1 MPPTRRLAAI
11 MFADIAGYTAMM
23 QANEADGMMRLKRF
37 RTVLDDCVSRHH
49 GRVLQHYGDGSLV
62 LFDSAVEAVASAK
75 EIQLALLHEPQVPLR
90 IGIHIGDIVTE
101 EDYIY
106 GDGVNLAS
114 RVESLGVPGSI
125 LITER
130 VIHDLRNHPQ
140 FDPVSLGKFEFKNV
154 SDPMEVYALA
164 DTGLIV
170 PRQNEL
176 AERPKVRP
184 SRQQSRRASRSMR
197 AWLPW
202 VALAVA
208 VLSLA
213 GWFVLS
219 RGKSGPVS
227 LAPIPER
234 SIAVLPFRDLSP
246 EGGQQYFGDGI
257 AEDILNALAQAREL
271 KVAGRTSSFSFR
283 GSESSMQEIGR
294 QLGVSVVLEGS
305 IRRVG
310 EQLRVT
316 AQLVNTADGYQLW
329 SQRYDRQADDVFAIQ
344 DEIAQAVAEN
354 LKVILLQ
361 GSIRPITSN
370 QEAYDWFL
378 RGRHML
384 SQRSDGAKSAVE
396 FFERALE
403 FDPSFAM
410 AYAGLG
416 HAYLWLGWSNSLPS
430 NEAFPQA
437 RTYAREALQ
446 RDSTLAY
453 AHAILGSVH
462 LWYDWD
468 WPAARQA
475 LEKAVSLNPSEG
487 GAQLDLGWYYA
498 IAGDLNHAILQIEKA
513 VSIDPLNL
521 EYNIDLAEM
530 HRMSGDYQK
539 AREIGTAMQKLY
551 PDNSEAYWALGLVDY
566 VQGDYTKAAAHFRE
580 SVRLSKEE
588 SWAVMHLAMAQA
600 KAGQK
605 SQARQLVE
613 GLEADTSV
621 INAAFVEMAPAYWN
635 LGYHDK
641 ALAWLERSY
650 QQHANWMVS
659 LRMDPVWDEM
669 RNDARFQSLVDK
681 MQFPE

>member
-1 MPPTRRLAAI
+1 MPPIRRLAAI

-23 QANEADGMMRLKRF
+23 QADEADGMRRLKRF
-37 RTVLDDCVSRHH
+37 RAVLDESVQKHH
-49 GRVLQHYGDGSLV
+49 GRILQHYGDGSLV

-75 EIQLALLHEPQVPLR
+75 EIQLALLQEPKVPLR
-90 IGIHIGDIVTE
+90 IGIHIGDIVTDG
-101 EDYIY
+101 DYIY

-114 RVESLGVPGSI
+114 RVESLGVPGAI

-154 SDPMEVYALA
+154 SQPIEVYALA
-164 DTGLIV
+164 DTGLTV
-170 PRQNEL
+170 PREREL
-176 AERPKVRP
+176 GERPKVRP
-184 SRQQSRRASRSMR
+184 TRQHGRRKGPAGKLL
-197 AWLPW
+197 ALGG
-202 VALAVA
+202 VLALLALAIAAWVF
-208 VLSLA
+208 
-213 GWFVLS
+213 WPEN
-219 RGKSGPVS
+219 KQP
-227 LAPIPER
+227 APEGEIPAR

-257 AEDILNALAQAREL
+257 AEDILNALAQAGEL

-283 GSESSMQEIGR
+283 GSEVSMQEIGR

-305 IRRVG
+305 IRRIG

-329 SQRYDRQADDVFAIQ
+329 SQRYDRQADDIFAIQ

-361 GSIRPITSN
+361 GSTRPLTRN
-370 QEAYDWFL
+370 REAYDWFL

-384 SQRSDGAKSAVE
+384 SQRSDGAEAAVE
-396 FFERALE
+396 FFRRALE
-403 FDPSFAM
+403 LDPGFAM

-430 NEAFPQA
+430 SEAFPRA

-446 RDSTLAY
+446 RDSSLAY

-468 WPAARQA
+468 WAAARLA
-475 LEKAVSLNPSEG
+475 LEKAVALNPSEA
-487 GAQLDLGWYYA
+487 GAYLDLGWRHALSGSHTRA
-498 IAGDLNHAILQIEKA
+498 INLMEKA

-530 HRMSGDYQK
+530 YRMAGDFQK
-539 AREIGTAMQKLY
+539 AKDIGAAMQKMY
-551 PDNSEAYWALGLVDY
+551 PDNSEAYWLLGQVDY
-566 VQGDYTKAAAHFRE
+566 MQGNYPQAVAHFRE
-580 SVRLSKEE
+580 SVRLSGEE

-600 KAGQK
+600 KAGQ
-605 SQARQLVE
+605 QAPARQAAE
-613 GLEADTSV
+613 KLESDSAV
-621 INAAFVEMAPAYWN
+621 IEAAFVEMAPVYWN
-635 LGYHDK
+635 LGYKDK

-650 QQHANWMVS
+650 QQHANWMIS
-659 LRMDPVWDEM
+659 LRMDPVWNEM
-669 RNDARFQSLVDK
+669 RGEARFQALVEK
-681 MQFPE
+681 MNFPD